1 MKVVVQSS
9 SLIFTVLSIVLN
21 VPISKV
27 KRKAPQPGD
36 RRESS
41 NIGNGGDS
49 HFQNGT
55 QARHSTS
62 GS

>member
-21 VPISKV
+21 VPITKV
-27 KRKAPQPGD
+27 KRKSPETEN

-41 NIGNGGDS
+41 KNGIGEDS
-49 HFQNGT
+49 RFPSGT

>member
-9 SLIFTVLSIVLN
+9 SLIFTLLSIVLN

-27 KRKAPQPGD
+27 KRKLPEL
-36 RRESS
+36 RETRDSS
-41 NIGNGGDS
+41 KSGTGEDS
-49 HFQNGT
+49 RFHNGT

>member
-21 VPISKV
+21 VPITKV
-27 KRKAPQPGD
+27 KRKPPETENI
-36 RRESS
+36 REDLK
-41 NIGNGGDS
+41 NGNGEELR
-49 HFQNGT
+49 FQNGAP
-55 QARHSTS
+55 ARHSTS